1 MRQSLRLAPR
11 PFATTVVLVAC
22 ACAAPDT
29 VGVVQR
35 PTVQGAVGQQVVID
49 FRTIGYGPQ
58 WDSIPVVTSAPMV
71 SLPAVKFV
79 SSMPD
84 VPPYSPGGSTQRFT
98 FLALAHGYV
107 TVTFT
112 HATTTDS
119 KTYVIEVP

>member
-1 MRQSLRLAPR
+1 MRQSLRLVLR
-11 PFATTVVLVAC
+11 SFAATFVLVTS
-22 ACAAPDT
+22 ACAAPDIAA
-29 VGVVQR
+29 VVQ
-35 PTVQGAVGQQVVID
+35 PTTVTGAVGQQVVID
-49 FRTIGYGPQ
+49 FRRGGGAP
-58 WDSIPVVTSAPMV
+58 WDSIPVVVTPPMA
-71 SLPAVKFV
+71 SSPAVKFV
-79 SSMPD
+79 SSIPD